1 MESLQIG
8 LFKETTKAKKA
19 PKDQYIAPLVGILDN
34 YMSTPPKPL
43 KEISPA
49 LQSSLDNLFPEQK
62 YEDKD
67 IQKAKQILGK
77 IVEQLDADQ
86 IRDVV
91 TEVNYLVNT
100 WLDDYEKDIFNGQ
113 TLMEL
118 LHEKGCS

>member
-1 MESLQIG
+1 MENLQIG
-8 LFKETTKAKKA
+8 LFEDKSQVKKITEE
-19 PKDQYIAPLVGILDN
+19 QYITPLVEVLSNSAPLTVE
-34 YMSTPPKPL
+34 PPK
-43 KEISPA
+43 EIP
-49 LQSSLDNLFPEQK
+49 QTIQNSLDNLFPEQK

-77 IVEQLDADQ
+77 IADQLNGDQ

-100 WLDDYEKDIFNGQ
+100 WLDDYEKDIFDGQ

-118 LHEKGCS
+118 LHEKGSS

>member
-1 MESLQIG
+1 MENLQIG
-8 LFKETTKAKKA
+8 LFEDKSQVKKVTEGQYVTPLVQILNNSAPATIQA
-19 PKDQYIAPLVGILDN
+19 PK
-34 YMSTPPKPL
+34 
-43 KEISPA
+43 EIP
-49 LQSSLDNLFPEQK
+49 QTIQNSLDNLFPEQK

-77 IVEQLDADQ
+77 IADQLNGDQ

-100 WLDDYEKDIFNGQ
+100 WLDDYEKDIFDGQ

-118 LHEKGCS
+118 LHEKGSS

>member
-1 MESLQIG
+1 MENLHIG
-8 LFKETTKAKKA
+8 LFEDKSQVKKVTEEQSITPLVEVLNNSAPVTIQA
-19 PKDQYIAPLVGILDN
+19 PK
-34 YMSTPPKPL
+34 
-43 KEISPA
+43 EIP
-49 LQSSLDNLFPEQK
+49 QTIQNSLDNLFPEQK

-77 IVEQLDADQ
+77 IADQLNGDQ

-100 WLDDYEKDIFNGQ
+100 WLDDYEKDIFDGQ

-118 LHEKGCS
+118 LHEKGSS